1 MGRNFSHAA
10 PSRDVFL
17 VAVYLGAAHREL
29 DRRLEGQFALSRN
42 GSRRSQVMGNDGMKQ
57 VAKCSCGKLS
67 AVATGEPRK
76 VSACHCKSCQRRT
89 GSPFGVAV
97 FFERSEVVIAGESR
111 TYVRSGDSGMNL
123 TFHFCSDCGSSV
135 YWLPEF
141 RPGLVAVALGASRM
155 QSGSNWTRAS
165 TTSLLIP
172 G

>member
-1 MGRNFSHAA
+1 
-10 PSRDVFL
+10 
-17 VAVYLGAAHREL
+17 
-29 DRRLEGQFALSRN
+29 
-42 GSRRSQVMGNDGMKQ
+42 MKQ

-141 RPGLVAVALGASRM
+141 RPGLVAVALGCFEDAERFELD
-155 QSGSNWTRAS
+155 QSVYNESAHPWV
-165 TTSLLIP
+165 SLRTK
-172 G
+172 